1 MRGGEQSRPHDM
13 TRRLSAGEVV
23 VGLVVLALTIFVGSQ
38 IVTASPRSGS
48 ANEVRGLSPADSLSI
63 AAQYQ
68 SQIVH
73 RGPAYA
79 APAWLG
85 QVQIARLQAAA
96 ERDLA
101 AGQTIRRIPAD
112 SVAALLD
119 ATKTTSYLKAMLA
132 EDQGL
137 VMRWE
142 TRDQPIRV
150 WIQPHSQEPGFASGL
165 LSPVSRGFTAW
176 NDLGLGV
183 HFAMVEDSTV
193 ADVHVTWSAV
203 MSHPSQIGTTF
214 RMTGGSGWLAF
225 AHVILSTSFDIYAVQ
240 NAARH
245 EAGHVLGLG
254 HSPDPVDIMTAM
266 SEGRQV
272 QITAADRQT
281 AVYLYRLPAGA
292 LPGGAR

>member
-1 MRGGEQSRPHDM
+1 M
-13 TRRLSAGEVV
+13 TRRFSAGEVA
-23 VGLVVLALTIFVGSQ
+23 VGLVVLALTVFVGSQ
-38 IVTASPRSGS
+38 MVAASPRAGSG
-48 ANEVRGLSPADSLSI
+48 NDVRRLSPADSLAI
-63 AAQYQ
+63 AAQYR
-68 SQIVH
+68 SQIAS
-73 RGPAYA
+73 RGSAYA
-79 APAWLG
+79 VPAWLAG
-85 QVQIARLQAAA
+85 VQIARLQSAA

-101 AGQTIRRIPAD
+101 MGQTIRRIPAD
-112 SVAALLD
+112 SVAVLLH
-119 ATKTTSYLKAMLA
+119 ATETTSYLKSMLA
-132 EDQGL
+132 EDRGL

-142 TRDQPIRV
+142 TSDEPIRV
-150 WIQPHSQEPGFASGL
+150 WIQPHSDEPGFATGL

-183 HFAMVEDSTV
+183 QFAMVDDSTR
-193 ADVHVTWSAV
+193 AEVHVTWSAV

-225 AHVILSTSFDIYAVQ
+225 AHVVLSTSFDIYAVQ

-254 HSPDPVDIMTAM
+254 HSPDPTDIMTAM

-281 AVYLYRLPAGA
+281 ATYLYRLPAGA

>member
-1 MRGGEQSRPHDM
+1 M
-13 TRRLSAGEVV
+13 TRRLSVSEVAI
-23 VGLVVLALTIFVGSQ
+23 GLVVLVLTIFVGSQ
-38 IVTASPRSGS
+38 VVASPRSG
-48 ANEVRGLSPADSLSI
+48 AGKPARGLSSADSLSI
-63 AAQYQ
+63 AAQYR
-68 SQIVH
+68 SQIAR
-73 RGPAYA
+73 RGSAYGV
-79 APAWLG
+79 PAWLAN
-85 QVQIARLQAAA
+85 VQIARLQSAAA
-96 ERDLA
+96 RDIA
-101 AGQTIRRIPAD
+101 AGQTIRRIPPD
-112 SVAALLD
+112 SVAALLH
-119 ATKTTSYLKAMLA
+119 ATETTSYLTSMLA

-142 TRDQPIRV
+142 ASDKPIRV
-150 WIQPHSQEPGFASGL
+150 WIQPHSEEPGFASGL

-176 NDLGLGV
+176 NDLALGV
-183 HFAMVEDSTV
+183 HFAMVDDSTQ

-254 HSPDPVDIMTAM
+254 HSPNPVDIMTAM

-281 AVYLYRLPAGA
+281 ATYLYRLPAGA
-292 LPGGAR
+292 LPGGSR

>member
-1 MRGGEQSRPHDM
+1 M
-13 TRRLSAGEVV
+13 TRRLSAGEIA

-38 IVTASPRSGS
+38 IVAASPRSGS
-48 ANEVRGLSPADSLSI
+48 GNHAPRLSSADSFSI

-68 SQIVH
+68 SQITR
-73 RGPAYA
+73 RGPYA
-79 APAWLG
+79 VPAWLAS
-85 QVQIARLQAAA
+85 VQIARLQSAA
-96 ERDLA
+96 ERDIA

-112 SVAALLD
+112 SVDALLH
-119 ATKTTSYLKAMLA
+119 ATETTSYLKSMLA
-132 EDQGL
+132 EDKGL

-142 TRDQPIRV
+142 ARDEPIRV
-150 WIQPHSQEPGFASGL
+150 WIQPHSNEPGFSSGL

-183 HFAMVEDSTV
+183 HFAMVEDSTE

-225 AHVILSTSFDIYAVQ
+225 AHVVLSTSFDIYAVQ

-254 HSPDPVDIMTAM
+254 HSPDPQDIMTAM

-272 QITAADRQT
+272 KITAADRQT
-281 AVYLYRLPAGA
+281 ATYLYRLPAGA